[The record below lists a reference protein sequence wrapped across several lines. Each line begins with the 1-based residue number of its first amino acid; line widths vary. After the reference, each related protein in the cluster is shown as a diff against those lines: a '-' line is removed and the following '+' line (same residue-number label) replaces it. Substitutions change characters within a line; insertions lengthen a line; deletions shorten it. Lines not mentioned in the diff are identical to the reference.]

1 MILIFE
7 THPIQYKAPIYQR
20 LQQLRPGSFR
30 VIYGTDGSM
39 RDGLD
44 PEFGRKVTWDAPLLD
59 GYPYTV
65 LNNQKGPA
73 LQGIRSLSGKGIFK
87 LLRQEKPQAVLVAP
101 FLFEF
106 DMTVF
111 LACVLLRIP
120 VWIRVETQDEAV
132 LRTKW
137 KGDVRS
143 AFYWLTYKFVSHAF
157 FIGILNRDHLMR
169 HGIKPE
175 KMSLAPYASPLAFP
189 ADTVAKQKLR
199 DETRAKLG
207 IEPDQTMLLF
217 AGKLIDKKNPALILA
232 ALALI
237 PADQAKKI
245 RVVYVGSGELEPA
258 LRSEAEKFPGQVQ
271 FAGFINQSEMP
282 AYYLAAD
289 ILALTS
295 RRMGETWGLVVNEAL
310 AAGNGVILSSPV
322 GSSRDFGKSERV
334 RVIPDNSSNACA
346 QAIMGLMKTPRTFD
360 CNVELLAPYTIE
372 AAAQAI
378 AEKIYSLPA
387 SKPAA

>member
-44 PEFGRKVTWDAPLLD
+44 PEFGRKVTWDTPLLD

-65 LNNQKGPA
+65 LGTQKGPA
-73 LQGIRSLSGKGIFK
+73 LQGIRSLSGRGVFK
-87 LLRQEKPQAVLVAP
+87 LLRQEKPRAVLVAP

-111 LACVLLRIP
+111 LSCLLLRIP
-120 VWIRVETQDEAV
+120 IWIRVETQDEAV
-132 LRTKW
+132 VRPKW
-137 KGDVRS
+137 KGDVRT
-143 AFYWLTYKFVSHAF
+143 AFYWLAYKFVSHAF

-175 KMSLAPYASPLAFP
+175 RMTLAPYASPLAFP
-189 ADTVAKQKLR
+189 ADTASKQKLR

-207 IEPDQTMLLF
+207 IAPDQTMLLF

-232 ALALI
+232 ALALV
-237 PADQAKKI
+237 PADLAKKI
-245 RVVYVGSGELEPA
+245 RIVYVGSGELEPA
-258 LRSEAEKFPGQVQ
+258 LRQEAEKFPGQVQ

-282 AYYLAAD
+282 AYYLAGD
-289 ILALTS
+289 ILALPS

-310 AAGNGVILSSPV
+310 AAGSGVILSAAV

-334 RVIPDNSSNACA
+334 RVIPDNSANACA

-360 CNVELLAPYTIE
+360 CNTELLAPYTID

-378 AEKIYSLPA
+378 AVKIDSLPA
-387 SKPAA
+387 SRP

>member
-7 THPIQYKAPIYQR
+7 THPIQYKAPLYQR

-44 PEFGRKVTWDAPLLD
+44 PEFGRKVTWDVPLLD
-59 GYPYTV
+59 GYPHTV
-65 LNNQKGPA
+65 LGNQKGPT
-73 LQGIRSLSGKGIFK
+73 LQGIRSLSGRGIFN
-87 LLRQEKPQAVLVAP
+87 LLRKEKPQAVLVAP

-106 DMTVF
+106 DITVF
-111 LACVLLRIP
+111 LCCVLLRIP
-120 VWIRVETQDEAV
+120 IWIRVETQDEAIV
-132 LRTKW
+132 RPKW
-137 KGDVRS
+137 KGDVRT
-143 AFYWLTYKFVSHAF
+143 AFYWLAYKFVSHAF

-175 KMSLAPYASPLAFP
+175 RMTLAPYASPLVLP
-189 ADTVAKQKLR
+189 ADNAAKQKLR

-207 IEPDQTMLLF
+207 IAPDQTLLLF

-232 ALALI
+232 ALALMA
-237 PADQAKKI
+237 PDLAKQI
-245 RVVYVGSGELEPA
+245 RVVYVGSGELEQQ
-258 LRSEAEKFPGQVQ
+258 LRCEAEKFPGQVQ

-289 ILALTS
+289 ILALPS

-310 AAGNGVILSSPV
+310 SAGAGVILSVAV

-346 QAIMGLMKTPRTFD
+346 QAIMGLMKMPRSFD
-360 CNVELLAPYTIE
+360 ANKELLEPYTIE
-372 AAAQAI
+372 EAAQAI
-378 AEKIYSLPA
+378 AAKIDMLPA
-387 SKPAA
+387 AKPTA

>member
-378 AEKIYSLPA
+378 AEKIDSLPA

>member
-44 PEFGRKVTWDAPLLD
+44 PEFGRKVTWDVPLLD
-59 GYPYTV
+59 GYPHTV
-65 LNNQKGPA
+65 LGNQKGPA
-73 LQGIRSLSGKGIFK
+73 LEGIRSLSGRGIFK

-106 DMTVF
+106 DIVVF
-111 LACVLLRIP
+111 LSCLLLRIP
-120 VWIRVETQDEAV
+120 IWIRVETQDEAV
-132 LRTKW
+132 VRPKW
-137 KGDVRS
+137 KGDVRT
-143 AFYWLTYKFVSHAF
+143 AVYWVAYKFVAHAF

-175 KMSLAPYASPLAFP
+175 KMSLAPYASPLKFP
-189 ADTVAKQKLR
+189 ADTAARQKLR

-207 IEPDQTMLLF
+207 IASDEIMLLF
-217 AGKLIDKKNPALILA
+217 AGKLIDKKNPALILT
-232 ALALI
+232 ALALL
-237 PADQAKKI
+237 PADLAKKI
-245 RVVYVGSGELEPA
+245 RVVYVGSGELEPV
-258 LRSEAEKFPGQVQ
+258 LRREAEKFPGQVQ

-289 ILALTS
+289 ILALPS

-310 AAGNGVILSSPV
+310 AAGSGVIVSAAV

-346 QAIMGLMKTPRTFD
+346 QAIMGLMKLPRSFD
-360 CNVELLAPYTIE
+360 WSTELLAPYTIE

-378 AEKIYSLPA
+378 ADKIDTLPA
-387 SKPAA
+387 SRPAA

>member
-44 PEFGRKVTWDAPLLD
+44 PEFGRKVTWDVPLLD
-59 GYPYTV
+59 GYPHTV
-65 LNNQKGPA
+65 LGNQKGPT
-73 LQGIRSLSGKGIFK
+73 LQGIRSLSGRGIFN
-87 LLRQEKPQAVLVAP
+87 LLRKEKPQAVLVAP

-106 DMTVF
+106 DITVF
-111 LACVLLRIP
+111 LCCVLLRIP
-120 VWIRVETQDEAV
+120 IWIRVETQDEAIV
-132 LRTKW
+132 RPKW
-137 KGDVRS
+137 KGDVRT
-143 AFYWLTYKFVSHAF
+143 AFYWLAYKFVSHAF

-175 KMSLAPYASPLAFP
+175 RMTLAPYASPLVLP
-189 ADTVAKQKLR
+189 ADNAAKQKLR
-199 DETRAKLG
+199 DETRARLG
-207 IEPDQTMLLF
+207 IAPDQTLLLF

-232 ALALI
+232 ALALMA
-237 PADQAKKI
+237 PDLAKQI
-245 RVVYVGSGELEPA
+245 RVVYVGSGELEQQ
-258 LRSEAEKFPGQVQ
+258 LRREAEKFPGQVQ

-289 ILALTS
+289 ILALPS

-310 AAGNGVILSSPV
+310 SAGAGVILSVAV

-334 RVIPDNSSNACA
+334 RVIPDNSANACA
-346 QAIMGLMKTPRTFD
+346 QAIMGLMKMPRSFD
-360 CNVELLAPYTIE
+360 ANKELLEPYTIE
-372 AAAQAI
+372 EAAQAI
-378 AEKIYSLPA
+378 AAKIDLLPA
-387 SKPAA
+387 AKPTA